1 MNNPIK
7 LLISGADMG
16 GLIASCA
23 LRHDFHESSR
33 QEDRFHIYRI
43 EKDTLTV
50 EDVAACDLSGIRYA
64 VNATLHNNEASFAFD
79 EKCKEQG
86 ITVIHAVN
94 LGKAAFLAVEKPKGY
109 PFSEVVKKETDDFR
123 CSLGKY
129 ISQYGMFWQIP
140 VPWVDEAIRH
150 YSEESFPHRGI
161 YCRRLLCLHSREP
174 CGRQGGEML
183 PQVLS
188 LAIVGRDM
196 IAIISSDSS
205 WHETAPRQC
214 SSRLSWRKGCACKP
228 LSYPPTCIVGRQYH
242 SSCNLGQTIS
252 KHLSQSRSRLCLLS
266 FPTYG
271 AMWNIQNSYAH
282 HSSA

>member
-23 LRHDFHESSR
+23 LRHDFHKNPR

-64 VNATLHNNEASFAFD
+64 VNATLHDNEASFAFD

-94 LGKAAFLAVEKPKGY
+94 LGKAAFLAVEKPNGY
-109 PFSEVVKKETDDFR
+109 PFSEVVKKGTDDFR

-129 ISQYGMFWQIP
+129 ISQYGMFWQMP
-140 VPWVDEAIRH
+140 VPCEAIRH
-150 YSEESFPHRGI
+150 YSEKPFPQLGI
-161 YCRRLLCLHSREP
+161 GACIAAGYCANILVDLAEGKEVKYFPKFYLAP
-174 CGRQGGEML
+174 
-183 PQVLS
+183 S
-188 LAIVGRDM
+188 LEEI
-196 IAIISSDSS
+196 
-205 WHETAPRQC
+205 
-214 SSRLSWRKGCACKP
+214 
-228 LSYPPTCIVGRQYH
+228 
-242 SSCNLGQTIS
+242 
-252 KHLSQSRSRLCLLS
+252 
-266 FPTYG
+266 
-271 AMWNIQNSYAH
+271 
-282 HSSA
+282 